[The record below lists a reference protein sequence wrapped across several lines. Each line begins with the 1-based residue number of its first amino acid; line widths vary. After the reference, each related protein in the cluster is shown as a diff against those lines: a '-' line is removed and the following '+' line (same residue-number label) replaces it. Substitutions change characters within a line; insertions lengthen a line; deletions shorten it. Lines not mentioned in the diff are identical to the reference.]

1 MAADQAN
8 APSSAPRLRFSKS
21 DDLDLLRDVRD
32 CNPFEDM
39 MRYPMRW
46 TEIAVRLS
54 AARGKVFS
62 ARTAHDRT
70 DLLLTQYADKDSKS
84 LRRSGT
90 EEEYEEQ
97 DKLLQELLDMAREN
111 RYRYRRM
118 RKTCGKQSCSGVETA
133 RLSKLL
139 ACRSRDAAAAAYA
152 VTSSSSNSSGTNL
165 GTDNAT
171 PSLLFNHMITGKG
184 DTAIVLD
191 EQQQQVPI
199 PAPTICEELSDV
211 AASPSSSSPAAS
223 GKQQQQYTTEPT
235 HHHLEDHLEY
245 LRPPRRLRAQAP
257 TSPSSDHR
265 SDRRKRH
272 LVCFDHGR
280 ERRERRPV
288 TCFDHS
294 DERRRRALSK
304 FTADTVSLSVCLLT
318 RQLTVPY
325 LTIFLTSCC
334 VCARERT
341 ARMPG
346 CCCAPNCKSNYAGEL
361 SVRVHV
367 FPKDPVRRASWTRA
381 VSRNDFAPTKNTVVR
396 YGL

>member
-1 MAADQAN
+1 MASEMEVVTSMEDNMASTLSIGSFGGRTCIEVHGEDNTPEEVEGWSASGKRIKQIMAGKENGFKMAADQAN

-62 ARTAHDRT
+62 ARTVHDRT

-111 RYRYRRM
+111 RYRYRRI
-118 RKTCGKQSCSGVETA
+118 RKTCGKQS
-133 RLSKLL
+133 
-139 ACRSRDAAAAAYA
+139 
-152 VTSSSSNSSGTNL
+152 SS

-171 PSLLFNHMITGKG
+171 PSLLFDHMITGNG

-191 EQQQQVPI
+191 EQQQQVPM

-211 AASPSSSSPAAS
+211 AASPSPSSPAGSVILGDTRNTQELQVARNEPVRNYGKRTQG
-223 GKQQQQYTTEPT
+223 GKQETADFQF
-235 HHHLEDHLEY
+235 LEKRMKHDEFMKEKDFIIES
-245 LRPPRRLRAQAP
+245 RRLKLEE
-257 TSPSSDHR
+257 
-265 SDRRKRH
+265 DRLAWEKEKALIESELRGEERK
-272 LVCFDHGR
+272 LKAEQLAE
-280 ERRERRPV
+280 ERRERAE
-288 TCFDHS
+288 
-294 DERRRRALSK
+294 ERRMAAAQQQA
-304 FTADTVSLSVCLLT
+304 FLSVLENI
-318 RQLTVPY
+318 V
-325 LTIFLTSCC
+325 
-334 VCARERT
+334 
-341 ARMPG
+341 
-346 CCCAPNCKSNYAGEL
+346 
-361 SVRVHV
+361 
-367 FPKDPVRRASWTRA
+367 
-381 VSRNDFAPTKNTVVR
+381 TKVNK
-396 YGL
+396 